1 MATPCPFCEKKGLPI
16 LPIRYGIAPTK
27 TFGDY
32 KVRNAPPDATRLL
45 GDAEVP
51 LTAPETIYTGR
62 VLRSG
67 YLFVFYETHSYWE
80 AYAVDTAGCLSS
92 VPVTGDTPPG
102 GDRFHDSCKRNAV
115 KMANASVVTIQDP
128 GTAGKVWFG
137 FSDVWWTKA
146 VRDKNAKLSSKDRA
160 KFMRLVDVG
169 AWFNHGK
176 PGSTAPAH
184 AFQIYQVDMIVAEY
198 SMTLVEEVSALGWS
212 PFFYQDIISAKSLK
226 EECDALMPT
235 KGLVL
240 GLQDPA
246 GIARELS
253 AYMNA
258 RWAAF
263 SKPWQR
269 ETDVE
274 TGLTRIQLMVERQA
288 ETNLYNDRAKE
299 ANDQYRQLQN
309 SGGTAFMLESYR
321 KEMQPLLDEAKKIK
335 FTAADLEKA
344 RTDAWR
350 KYNDAINPD
359 KRGAY
364 HRNYDPASK
373 QYDAKYMQPLGKA
386 HTAWMQSAA
395 MNAVFDWHFDPED
408 INTGVCFTGVFATCI
423 MGTGGYGACVQ
434 LYDQWIQGGLD
445 SNNPFWRMMLFNHPT
460 LKAKA
465 AQAGGGEGAGKESG
479 KKEGG
484 KKEGEKKGEKK
495 EGSEGGGLKLE
506 QWANLF
512 EIYKGVV
519 SKLKLSGENAYK
531 TIDASAAVDEVIEE
545 LGPSMIRVLKQRGA
559 AGEDLMKVMGMHAG
573 MPVGWVQVTGTR
585 WEVYNA
591 VYTALEELQPAASGP
606 DKADRAVA
614 IQARMAILE
623 AELKG
628 VGLSMDDKISSWSIL
643 LDAEHA
649 DADALYRLPSK
660 AQGQMAAAR
669 VLSVTKTPG
678 LQFTSSIAVDS
689 YMGKIVKYMRAPGM
703 LASVSMVFAVL
714 GFGNA
719 REEEGKALK
728 SERGRAL
735 ASFTAACTGLTAAS
749 LEVVGSGIKSAG
761 VRRLPLL
768 GVAAKA
774 LGGEF
779 LRYIELGGAGAG
791 AVGAW
796 IAVGVDAVNAIE
808 AWHNEEGVMLGLYL
822 SRMTA
827 EGYLAFGLTRVLI
840 IAILSGGEVEALGPP
855 AWIATAVILVMS
867 VLIDIFKA
875 PPTLTWTRNC
885 LWGKESSY
893 DNGAEEQANFS
904 KAIAG

>member
-16 LPIRYGIAPTK
+16 LPVRYGIAPTK

-32 KVRNAPPDATRLL
+32 KVRNAPPDATKLL
-45 GDAEVP
+45 GPAEVP
-51 LTAPETIYTGR
+51 MNVPETIYTGR
-62 VLRSG
+62 VLRPG
-67 YLFVFYETHSYWE
+67 YLFVFYETHKYWE
-80 AYAVDTAGCLSS
+80 AYSVDTAGCLSS

-102 GDRFHDSCKRNAV
+102 GDRFHDSCKRNAT

-128 GTAGKVWFG
+128 ETAGKVWFG

-146 VRDKNAKLSSKDRA
+146 VRGKNAGLSSKDRA

-169 AWFNHGK
+169 AWFNKGQ
-176 PGSTAPAH
+176 PGSTPEH

-198 SMTLVEEVSALGWS
+198 AMTLVEEVSALGWS
-212 PFFYQDIISAKSLK
+212 PFFYRDIISAKSLK

-258 RWAAF
+258 RWAGF
-263 SKPWQR
+263 SKRWQR
-269 ETDVE
+269 EVDVE
-274 TGLTRIQLMVERQA
+274 AGLTRIQAAVERQA

-299 ANDQYRQLQN
+299 AMENYGQLMN

-335 FTAADLEKA
+335 FTAAELEKA

-350 KYNDAINPD
+350 KYKDAIDPN
-359 KRGAY
+359 KRADF
-364 HRNYDPASK
+364 HRKYDPAAN
-373 QYDAKYMQPLGKA
+373 QYDAQFMKPLGNA
-386 HTAWMQSAA
+386 HAAWMISAA
-395 MNAVFDWHFDPED
+395 MNAVFDWHFDPDD

-423 MGTGGYGACVQ
+423 MGTGGYGPCVQ
-434 LYDQWIQGGLD
+434 LYDKWMQSGL
-445 SNNPFWRMMLFNHPT
+445 SGNNPFWRMMLFNHPT

-465 AQAGGGEGAGKESG
+465 AQAGGGEGGGKEG
-479 KKEGG
+479 GGKEGG
-484 KKEGEKKGEKK
+484 KKESEKK

-506 QWANLF
+506 QWASLF
-512 EIYKGVV
+512 EIYKSVV
-519 SKLKLSGENAYK
+519 GKLKLAGENAYK
-531 TIDASAAVDEVIEE
+531 TIDASAALEEVIEE

-573 MPVGWVQVTGTR
+573 MPVAWVQVTGTR
-585 WEVYNA
+585 RDVYSA
-591 VYTALEELQPAASGP
+591 LYGALEKLQPAASGP

-614 IQARMAILE
+614 TQARMAILE

-628 VGLSMDDKISSWSIL
+628 AGLSMDDKVSSWSIL

-649 DADALYRLPSK
+649 DTDALYRLPSETQ
-660 AQGQMAAAR
+660 AQMAAKR

-678 LQFTSSIAVDS
+678 LQLASSVAVDS
-689 YMGKIVKYMRAPGM
+689 YMGRMLTYMRAPGM
-703 LASVSMVFAVL
+703 LASVSMVFSVL

-719 REEEGKALK
+719 HEEEGKALK
-728 SERGRAL
+728 SERNRAL

-749 LEVVGSGIKSAG
+749 LEVVGSGIKSAA

-768 GVAAKA
+768 GATAKA
-774 LGGEF
+774 LGGGF

-796 IAVGVDAVNAIE
+796 IAVGVDTVNATE
-808 AWHNEEGVMLGLYL
+808 AFGNGERGVATLYVV
-822 SRMTA
+822 RAGA
-827 EGYLAFGLTRVLI
+827 EGALAFGLTRALI
-840 IAILSGGEVEALGPP
+840 VAIISGGEVEALGPP
-855 AWIATAVILVMS
+855 AWIATAVIIVVS

-885 LWGKESSY
+885 LWGSDHSY
-893 DNGAEEQANFS
+893 DSGPEEQADFK
-904 KAIAG
+904 KAIAGQSI

>member
-16 LPIRYGIAPTK
+16 LPVRYGIAPTK

-32 KVRNAPPDATRLL
+32 KVRNAPPDATKLL
-45 GDAEVP
+45 GPAEVP
-51 LTAPETIYTGR
+51 MNVPETIYTGR
-62 VLRSG
+62 VLRAG
-67 YLFVFYETHSYWE
+67 YLFVFYETHKHWE
-80 AYAVDTAGCLSS
+80 AYAVDTAGCLSG
-92 VPVTGDTPPG
+92 VPVSGDTPPG
-102 GDRFHDSCKRNAV
+102 GDRFHDSCKRNAT

-128 GTAGKVWFG
+128 ETAGKVWFG

-146 VRDKNAKLSSKDRA
+146 VRDKNAGLSANDRA
-160 KFMRLVDVG
+160 KFMRLVDAG
-169 AWFNHGK
+169 AWFNQGK
-176 PGSTAPAH
+176 PGSATPEH

-198 SMTLVEEVSALGWS
+198 SMSLVEEVSALGWS
-212 PFFYQDIISAKSLK
+212 PFFYRDIISAKSLK
-226 EECDALMPT
+226 DECEALMPT

-269 ETDVE
+269 QTDVD
-274 TGLTRIQLMVERQA
+274 TGLTRIQVAVERQA
-288 ETNLYNDRAKE
+288 ETNLYNDRAKDAME
-299 ANDQYRQLQN
+299 NYGQLMN

-335 FTAADLEKA
+335 FTAAELEKA

-350 KYNDAINPD
+350 KYKEAINAE
-359 KRGAY
+359 KRADY
-364 HRNYDPASK
+364 HRKYDPASK
-373 QYDAKYMQPLGKA
+373 QYDTQFMLPLGKA
-386 HTAWMQSAA
+386 HAAWMKSTT
-395 MNAVFDWHFDPED
+395 MNGVFDRHFDPED

-423 MGTGGYGACVQ
+423 MGTGGYGPCVQ
-434 LYDQWIQGGLD
+434 LYDQWMQGGLG
-445 SNNPFWRMMLFNHPT
+445 SNSPFWRTMLFNHPT
-460 LKAKA
+460 LKAKV
-465 AQAGGGEGAGKESG
+465 AQASG
-479 KKEGG
+479 SKEGG
-484 KKEGEKKGEKK
+484 SKEGGGKEGGKK

-519 SKLKLSGENAYK
+519 SKLKLAGENAYK
-531 TIDASAAVDEVIEE
+531 TIDASAALDEVIEE

-573 MPVGWVQVTGTR
+573 MPVAWVQVTGTR
-585 WEVYNA
+585 RDVYS
-591 VYTALEELQPAASGP
+591 ALYGTLEKLQPAASGP

-614 IQARMAILE
+614 TQARMAILE

-628 VGLSMDDKISSWSIL
+628 AGMSMDDKVSSWSIL

-649 DADALYRLPSK
+649 DSEALYRLPSETQ
-660 AQGQMAAAR
+660 AQMAAKR

-689 YMGKIVKYMRAPGM
+689 YMGRMLTYMRAPGM
-703 LASVSMVFAVL
+703 LASVSMVFSVL

-728 SERGRAL
+728 SERSRAL

-774 LGGEF
+774 LGGGF

-796 IAVGVDAVNAIE
+796 IAVGVDVKNIVESAA
-808 AWHNEEGVMLGLYL
+808 NEEVGMTMLYITRTG
-822 SRMTA
+822 A
-827 EGYLAFGLTRVLI
+827 EATLAFGLTRTLI
-840 IAILSGGEVEALGPP
+840 AAIITGGEVEALGPP
-855 AWIATAVILVMS
+855 AWIATAVILVIS

-885 LWGKESSY
+885 LWGTDNSY
-893 DNGAEEQANFS
+893 DNGTEEQADFN
-904 KAIAG
+904 KAIAGQSI

>member
-16 LPIRYGIAPTK
+16 LPVRYGIAPTK

-32 KVRNAPPDATRLL
+32 KVRNAPPDATKLL
-45 GDAEVP
+45 GPAEVP
-51 LTAPETIYTGR
+51 MNVPETIYTGR
-62 VLRSG
+62 VLRPG
-67 YLFVFYETHSYWE
+67 YLFVFYETHKHWE
-80 AYAVDTAGCLSS
+80 AYSVDTAGCLSS

-102 GDRFHDSCKRNAV
+102 GDRFHDSCKRNAT

-128 GTAGKVWFG
+128 ETAGKVWFG

-146 VRDKNAKLSSKDRA
+146 VRDKNAGLASKDRA

-169 AWFNHGK
+169 AWFNQGK
-176 PGSTAPAH
+176 PGSAMPEH

-198 SMTLVEEVSALGWS
+198 SMTLVEEVYAFGWS
-212 PFFYQDIISAKSLK
+212 PFLFRDIISAKSLK
-226 EECDALMPT
+226 DECDALVPT

-258 RWAAF
+258 RWADF

-269 ETDVE
+269 ETNLE
-274 TGLTRIQLMVERQA
+274 TGLTRIQAAVERQA
-288 ETNLYNDRAKE
+288 ETNIYNDRAKE
-299 ANDQYRQLQN
+299 AMENYGQLMN

-335 FTAADLEKA
+335 ITAAELDKA
-344 RTDAWR
+344 RKDAWR
-350 KYNDAINPD
+350 KYNDAINPN
-359 KRGAY
+359 KRAEY
-364 HRNYDPASK
+364 HRKYDPASN
-373 QYDAKYMQPLGKA
+373 QYDAKFMLPLGKTHA
-386 HTAWMQSAA
+386 AWMKSAA
-395 MNAVFDWHFDPED
+395 MNAVFDWHFNPDD
-408 INTGVCFTGVFATCI
+408 INTGVCFTGVFATCV
-423 MGTGGYGACVQ
+423 MGTGGYGPCVQ
-434 LYDQWIQGGLD
+434 LYDQWMQGGLS
-445 SNNPFWRMMLFNHPT
+445 SNNPFWRMVVFNHPT

-465 AQAGGGEGAGKESG
+465 AQAGGGKEGAG
-479 KKEGG
+479 KEGG
-484 KKEGEKKGEKK
+484 KKEGEKK

-519 SKLKLSGENAYK
+519 AKLTLAGENAYK
-531 TIDASAAVDEVIEE
+531 AIDASAALDEVIEE
-545 LGPSMIRVLKQRGA
+545 LGPSMIGVLKKRGA

-573 MPVGWVQVTGTR
+573 MPVTWVQVTGTR
-585 WEVYNA
+585 RDVYSA
-591 VYTALEELQPAASGP
+591 LYSALESLQPAASGP

-614 IQARMAILE
+614 TEARMAILE

-628 VGLSMDDKISSWSIL
+628 AGLSMDDKVSSWSIL

-649 DADALYRLPSK
+649 DTDALYRLPSETQ
-660 AQGQMAAAR
+660 AQMAAKR

-678 LQFTSSIAVDS
+678 LQFVSTIAVDS
-689 YMGKIVKYMRAPGM
+689 YMGRMLTYMRAPGM
-703 LASVSMVFAVL
+703 LASVSMVFSVL

-719 REEEGKALK
+719 HEDEGKALK

-796 IAVGVDAVNAIE
+796 IAVGVDVTNIVESAANREVGMTMLYITRTGAE
-808 AWHNEEGVMLGLYL
+808 A
-822 SRMTA
+822 T
-827 EGYLAFGLTRVLI
+827 LAFGLTRTLI
-840 IAILSGGEVEALGPP
+840 AAIITGGEVEALGPP
-855 AWIATAVILVMS
+855 AWIATAVILVIS

-885 LWGKESSY
+885 MWGTDNSY
-893 DNGAEEQANFS
+893 HDGSEEQADFN
-904 KAIAG
+904 KAIAGQSI